1 MARFDVYPHPDAVLR
16 KKTPYLLDVQNNH
29 ISRIATRVVIPLRAA
44 NLFTQPMQDLNPAF
58 EIAGKQVV
66 LDTAALAAIP
76 IAELKQPIVGL
87 ASQSAAITAALDV
100 LFGAY

>member
-16 KKTPYLLDVQNNH
+16 KKTPYLLDVQNNY
-29 ISRIATRVVIPLRAA
+29 IDRVMTRVVM
-44 NLFTQPMQDLNPAF
+44 PMRLATEYGPRMRNLNPLF

-76 IAELKQPIVGL
+76 AAELKKPVLNLQ
-87 ASQSAAITAALDV
+87 AQSDVVTAALDA